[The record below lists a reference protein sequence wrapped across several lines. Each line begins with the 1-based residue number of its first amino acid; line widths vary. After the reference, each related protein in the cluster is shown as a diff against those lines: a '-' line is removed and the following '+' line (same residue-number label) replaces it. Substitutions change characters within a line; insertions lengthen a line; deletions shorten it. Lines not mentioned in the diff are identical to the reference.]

1 MAKTTPAPREAQTTV
16 EITFSGCGHTASFAT
31 GAKTTT
37 PARCPR
43 GCDPVAPQ
51 HRPRR

>member
-1 MAKTTPAPREAQTTV
+1 MAKTTPATQPQTTV

-43 GCDPVAPQ
+43 GCDPLTPQ